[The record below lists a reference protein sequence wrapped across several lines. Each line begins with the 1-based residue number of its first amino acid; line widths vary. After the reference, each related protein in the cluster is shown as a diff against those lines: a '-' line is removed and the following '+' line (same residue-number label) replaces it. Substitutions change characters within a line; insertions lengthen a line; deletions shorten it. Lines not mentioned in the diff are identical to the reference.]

1 MLRVDAGGKALA
13 YVGLTLA
20 GAMVAVWLGEVF
32 GKGRRPSDSGVPP
45 PSRTCKRFATC
56 RQRAHG
62 WLMTL
67 DSLATGAAARIASI
81 EATPDLEAKL
91 REIGFARATK
101 WNC

>member
-1 MLRVDAGGKALA
+1 
-13 YVGLTLA
+13 
-20 GAMVAVWLGEVF
+20 
-32 GKGRRPSDSGVPP
+32 
-45 PSRTCKRFATC
+45 
-56 RQRAHG
+56 
-62 WLMTL
+62 MTL